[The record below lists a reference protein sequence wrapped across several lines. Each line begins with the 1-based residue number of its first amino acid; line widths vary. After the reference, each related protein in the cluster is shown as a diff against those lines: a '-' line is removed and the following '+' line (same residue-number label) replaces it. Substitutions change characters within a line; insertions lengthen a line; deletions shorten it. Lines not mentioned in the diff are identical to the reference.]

1 MSAHS
6 LLCTNLALV
15 ALWLTLNRLNLLDM
29 CSKTDAMLAALRR
42 ENNQYLAAIANV
54 SAAVQELAGT
64 VESLQRQLGG
74 CNVAATQALRAASG
88 GDVAAELSMIV
99 WLLAGIGLL
108 LLVKSPVM
116 SLMLLA
122 WGCLN
127 GRGVFSVILMFPVDP
142 LGALAFAGF
151 QIREAIDVM
160 VEERMLS
167 RRAARSGSRI
177 PRPISTCRVDM
188 RTPAGQVG
196 GEGDDAEAIF
206 HDVLPDP
213 ADAGVPLPA
222 APSGRR
228 AGHVARV
235 RPWYVRA
242 VVGAMDGVVG
252 DAP

>member
-1 MSAHS
+1 MSKIEII
-6 LLCTNLALV
+6 
-15 ALWLTLNRLNLLDM
+15 LT
-29 CSKTDAMLAALRR
+29 ALRR
-42 ENNQYLAAIANV
+42 ENNKYLAAIANV
-54 SAAVQELAGT
+54 SAVVQELVGT

-88 GDVAAELSMIV
+88 GDVATELAWIV

-116 SLMLLA
+116 SVMLFA
-122 WGCLN
+122 WGCLD
-127 GRGVFSVILMFPVDP
+127 GSGWRGVFSVFLMFPVDP

-177 PRPISTCRVDM
+177 PRPIPVCWVDM
-188 RTPAGQVG
+188 RTPAGQLG

-213 ADAGVPLPA
+213 TDAGVPLS
-222 APSGRR
+222 APSGRL

>member
-1 MSAHS
+1 M
-6 LLCTNLALV
+6 
-15 ALWLTLNRLNLLDM
+15 
-29 CSKTDAMLAALRR
+29 
-42 ENNQYLAAIANV
+42 
-54 SAAVQELAGT
+54 
-64 VESLQRQLGG
+64 
-74 CNVAATQALRAASG
+74 
-88 GDVAAELSMIV
+88 
-99 WLLAGIGLL
+99 
-108 LLVKSPVM
+108 
-116 SLMLLA
+116 
-122 WGCLN
+122 
-127 GRGVFSVILMFPVDP
+127 FSVFLMFLVDP

-160 VEERMLS
+160 VEERMMS

-177 PRPISTCRVDM
+177 PRPVPVCRVDM
-188 RTPAGQVG
+188 RNPAGQSA

-228 AGHVARV
+228 AGHIARV

>member
-1 MSAHS
+1 MSK
-6 LLCTNLALV
+6 V
-15 ALWLTLNRLNLLDM
+15 E
-29 CSKTDAMLAALRR
+29 AMLAALRR
-42 ENNQYLAAIANV
+42 ENNQYMAAIANV
-54 SAAVQELAGT
+54 SMVVQELVGT

-74 CNVAATQALRAASG
+74 CNVAATQALRAVSG
-88 GDVAAELSMIV
+88 GDLAAEISMIV

-116 SLMLLA
+116 SLMLFA

-127 GRGVFSVILMFPVDP
+127 GSSWRGVFSVVLMFPVDP

-167 RRAARSGSRI
+167 RRVARSGSRI

-188 RTPAGQVG
+188 RTPAGPVG

>member
-1 MSAHS
+1 MSK
-6 LLCTNLALV
+6 V
-15 ALWLTLNRLNLLDM
+15 E
-29 CSKTDAMLAALRR
+29 AMLAALRR
-42 ENNQYLAAIANV
+42 ENNQYMAAIANV
-54 SAAVQELAGT
+54 SMVVQELVGT

-74 CNVAATQALRAASG
+74 CNVAATQALRAVSG
-88 GDVAAELSMIV
+88 GDLAAEMAMIV

-116 SLMLLA
+116 SLMLFA

-127 GRGVFSVILMFPVDP
+127 GSGWRGVFSVVLMFPVDP

-188 RTPAGQVG
+188 RTPAGPVG